1 MKCNEF
7 GNSTDPD
14 LFGIGNEFGGIPNN
28 FITNFLGWLIFMLI
42 FVLSRKSCIKVIVG
56 TLGKNWARIS
66 GAFFNPEPPSEPIS
80 GQDAE
85 AGVGEREEVYHS
97 DNISNLSDPECSHV
111 TDRLIRN
118 RHEELARLKREEEEE
133 GDVVDGVWSWV
144 RRFRSVRSIHFSD
157 DIMLKLAGPD
167 SVQYLR

>member
-85 AGVGEREEVYHS
+85 AGVGEREVYHS

-118 RHEELARLKREEEEE
+118 RHEELARAANRLIGEVVQSRRRPLLGPSPGWKRLLPL
-133 GDVVDGVWSWV
+133 S
-144 RRFRSVRSIHFSD
+144 H
-157 DIMLKLAGPD
+157 
-167 SVQYLR
+167 LRHY

>member
-1 MKCNEF
+1 MKILLDLELVNMKCNEF

-118 RHEELARLKREEEEE
+118 RHEELAR
-133 GDVVDGVWSWV
+133 
-144 RRFRSVRSIHFSD
+144 
-157 DIMLKLAGPD
+157 
-167 SVQYLR
+167 